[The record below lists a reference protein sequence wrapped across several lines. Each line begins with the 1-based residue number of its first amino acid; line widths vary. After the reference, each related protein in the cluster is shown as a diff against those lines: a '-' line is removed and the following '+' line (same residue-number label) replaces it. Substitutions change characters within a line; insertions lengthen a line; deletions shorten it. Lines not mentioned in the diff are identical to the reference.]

1 MTSTEKSY
9 AAAEPSKATSWASD
23 AVLRALVP
31 GVFWI
36 LPLIWAAVYLLPPI
50 NFDSSLILSVSQR
63 WLDGERLYVDL
74 VDVNPPLIFA
84 LNLIPAAIAKLTGF
98 DAPVTLILCILTLI
112 AVCVWLSVRI
122 LPAAL
127 HSDDATVRMILPPLI
142 LYALVIFPGEMFSQR
157 EHLML
162 ITLFPYT
169 LLASAR
175 VANVP
180 VPAGRRFAIAILAA
194 IGFALKPHFL
204 AIPALIELYVLLRR
218 GIKPWITGI
227 VPWTMAVIIGAYPIA
242 AWFLTPEY
250 FTDVLP
256 LVLSTYSEVGG
267 ATPFTVLLGNQLGP
281 ALLIMIPVGI
291 AAYLARV
298 NDLIRMI
305 VLAGIGAAA
314 SGVLQDKG
322 WPYHLLPAFALAFV
336 LAGLAVAA
344 ALDRLVPSPAKT
356 GMRMGPPASARAIVG
371 VVLLVFVAYTVNERR
386 TFYDQYGYS
395 DSLAAQLV
403 RIVKPYVDGQYVLI
417 LSPGVYPHFPMLNY
431 AHAKL
436 GLRFQTIWP
445 LQGAYEEC
453 APDGPRYH
461 SREDMPDSE
470 KAIDRAVIEDFA
482 KYKPPVVIIDKIPG
496 IRFCG
501 GKDFDLLEYY
511 LRQPGF
517 AQEMEHYDLL
527 TQYDRYIIYKRR
539 PDAPD
544 AQSPDE

>member
-1 MTSTEKSY
+1 MTSSEKSY
-9 AAAEPSKATSWASD
+9 AATEPSKAKSWVSD
-23 AVLRALVP
+23 AVLRALIP
-31 GVFWI
+31 GIFWI
-36 LPLIWAAVYLLPPI
+36 LPLIWAAVYLLPPV
-50 NFDSSLILSVSQR
+50 NFDSSLILAVAQR

-84 LNLIPAAIAKLTGF
+84 LNLIPAAIAKVTGMS
-98 DAPVTLILCILTLI
+98 APVTLVLCILALI
-112 AVCVWLSVRI
+112 AVSVWLSVKT

-127 HSDDATVRMILPPLI
+127 HSNDSTLRMIMPPLI
-142 LYALVIFPGEMFSQR
+142 LFALVIFPGEMFSQR

-180 VPAGRRFAIAILAA
+180 VPAGRRFAIAVLAA

-227 VPWTMAVIIGAYPIA
+227 VPWTMAAIIAAYPVA

-250 FTDVLP
+250 FSDVLP
-256 LVLSTYSEVGG
+256 LVISTYSEVGG
-267 ATPFTVLLGNQLGP
+267 ATPLTVLLGNQLGP
-281 ALLIMIPVGI
+281 ALVIIIPLGI
-291 AAYLARV
+291 AAYMARL

-305 VLAGIGAAA
+305 ALAGVGAAA
-314 SGVLQDKG
+314 SGILQDKG

-336 LAGLAVAA
+336 LAGMVIAA
-344 ALDRLVPSPAKT
+344 AVDRLTASAGKS
-356 GMRMGPPASARAIVG
+356 GMRMEPPAAARAIVG
-371 VVLLVFVAYTVNERR
+371 IVLTVFVAYTINERR

-395 DSLAAQLV
+395 DSLAAQLLQ
-403 RIVKPYVDGQYVLI
+403 IVKPYAEGQYILI

-453 APDGPRYH
+453 TADGPRYH
-461 SREDMPDSE
+461 APADMPEAE

-511 LRQPGF
+511 LRQPDF
-517 AQEMEHYDLL
+517 AREMAHYDLL
-527 TQYDRYIIYKRR
+527 TQYDRYIIFKRR
-539 PDAPD
+539 PDAPES
-544 AQSPDE
+544 QSPDD